1 MERTERR
8 PLVAANWKMNGSQAL
23 CDKFAQALSAPTD
36 LDVAIF
42 PSALHLHYL
51 RQRLPRET
59 VHLGVQNVHF
69 ESHGAFTGE
78 ISAEM
83 AAETGAT
90 MALVGHSERRT
101 VFGETDVDVASKF
114 SAAVRVG
121 LAPILCVGEQIAER
135 RRGQEYAVV
144 ERQIASVID
153 CGAADGLRQACIAYE
168 PVWAIGTGESATAEQ
183 AQDMH
188 EFIRSRL
195 RELKA
200 EIADSMRILYGG
212 SVKPDNAQELSA
224 CSDIDGFLVGGASL
238 DIESFNRIC
247 LAAAT

>member
-1 MERTERR
+1 MEQPERR
-8 PLVAANWKMNGSQAL
+8 PLVAANWKMNGSRAL
-23 CDKFAQALSAPTD
+23 CDEFAHNLTSPSNI
-36 LDVAIF
+36 DVAIF

-51 RQRLPRET
+51 HQVLPHE
-59 VHLGVQNVHF
+59 VVQLGVQNVHF

-78 ISAEM
+78 ISAQM
-83 AAETGAT
+83 ARETGAT
-90 MALVGHSERRT
+90 MTLVGHSERRT
-101 VFGETDVDVASKF
+101 VFGETDGDVASKF
-114 SAAVRVG
+114 SAALRVG
-121 LAPILCVGEQIAER
+121 LVPILCVGEQIAER
-135 RRGQEYAVV
+135 RRGQEYDVV

-153 CGAADGLRQACIAYE
+153 CEAADGLIQACIAYE

-195 RELKA
+195 RELKT

-212 SVKPDNAQELSA
+212 SVKPDNAQELSG

-238 DIESFNRIC
+238 DIDSFNRIC